1 MTQKMREIKTQMQ
14 EQVQAAKALRDAGEL
29 EKAIAAMGEYDELQK
44 RFQLEEQMQAAQKQ
58 LVPDAL
64 GKEQKEK
71 VGAEK
76 AFAQAARDGFPKSKA
91 ATPTVNS
98 LNEGTKEDGGYTVPD
113 DIVTRVEHLRESGD
127 ALRSL
132 VRVESVK
139 TLSGARTFKKR
150 SQQTGFAKVAEGGKI
165 TQKESPEFTR
175 LTYSVDKYAG
185 YLPVTNELLEDSD
198 ENISSTVINWLGN
211 EGRVTDNKLILEAV
225 SGKTKTAIASLDDIK
240 KILNVTLPSVFR
252 ATSKIITNQDGLQYF
267 DTLKDND
274 GRYLLQP
281 MVTDP
286 TRYVLFGREVVVL
299 GNDTLASD
307 AATAG
312 KRGIPVI
319 LGDLKEG
326 VVFFERKGIN
336 IRSSDV
342 AMNAFEEDLT
352 LYRAILRADVQIRD
366 EEAFVNGLLTIDDAS
381 VTASADSTQTKS
393 ASEGTK

>member
-1 MTQKMREIKTQMQ
+1 MTQKMRELKTQMQ
-14 EQVQAAKALRDAGEL
+14 EKVQAAKALRDAGEL
-29 EKAIAAMGEYDELQK
+29 EKAITAMGEYDELQK
-44 RFQLEEQMQAAQKQ
+44 GYQLEEQVQQAQKQ
-58 LVPDAL
+58 LVPDAPS
-64 GKEQKEK
+64 KEQKEK
-71 VGAEK
+71 MSAEK
-76 AFAQAARDGFPKSKA
+76 AFAQAAREGFPKSKA
-91 ATPTVNS
+91 ATS
-98 LNEGTKEDGGYTVPD
+98 MNEGSKEDGGYTVPE
-113 DIVTRVEHLRESGD
+113 DIVTRVEQLRESGD

-132 VRVESVK
+132 VRVESVN
-139 TLSGARTFKKR
+139 TLSGGRTFKKR
-150 SQQTGFAKVAEGGKI
+150 SQQTGFAKVSEGGKI
-165 TQKESPEFTR
+165 TQKESPQFTR

-198 ENISSTVINWLGN
+198 ENISSTVITWLGN

-225 SGKTKTAIASLDDIK
+225 SGKTKTAITNLDDIK

-252 ATSKIITNQDGLQYF
+252 ATSKIITNQDGLQYL

-286 TRYVLFGREVVVL
+286 TRYVLFGCEVVVL

-307 AATAG
+307 TATAG

-366 EEAFVNGLLTIDDAS
+366 EEAFVNGVLTIDDAS
-381 VTASADSTQTKS
+381 VTAAADSSTQTKS